1 MNMTRIGIATAVGAA
16 AVAIGAGIA
25 SAQPDDGEGTPITG
39 EALTKASQAALAF
52 TGGGSVTGTEVGDEE
67 SYYEVEVTKADG
79 TQVDVQLNDNFLVVG
94 SKSDP
99 PGADTEPDAD
109 GG

>member
-1 MNMTRIGIATAVGAA
+1 MTRIGIATAVGAA